1 MFGKSCFRL
10 FGKSSVI
17 WNFCNKI
24 FSVQSFFL
32 HNFITFSRI
41 HESKKQQYKR
51 IMFRW
56 LHAIIL
62 KFNSAD
68 LVWRQLSDLAKKIN
82 SNLHPVFTSKKLLM
96 RSKWE
101 NPNHLLL
108 MKKALFINTNVIC
121 MMQVV
126 WAIDAN
132 SYFSAL
138 MNISILSLVNIHGT
152 YTTWGTKIC
161 VSTLQSSRS
170 NVRSWIV

>member
-1 MFGKSCFRL
+1 MFLEQSLSWNVCEKMMFGKSCFRL

-32 HNFITFSRI
+32 DITFSRI
-41 HESKKQQYKR
+41 HESKKLRYKR
-51 IMFRW
+51 IVFRW

-62 KFNSAD
+62 KFNSSG

-108 MKKALFINTNVIC
+108 INNAL
-121 MMQVV
+121 
-126 WAIDAN
+126 
-132 SYFSAL
+132 L
-138 MNISILSLVNIHGT
+138 MN
-152 YTTWGTKIC
+152 TKC
-161 VSTLQSSRS
+161 DLCDAGCLGYRCQ
-170 NVRSWIV
+170 